1 MKTALITIGST
12 REYIDPVRYISN
24 ESSGKQGMSL
34 IKGLLKKNYK
44 IICLH
49 GYLQVKP
56 IISKK
61 IKYIFTPN
69 AVNKSVRSNVSTQL
83 KAIDKL
89 IKDKKVDESMAK
101 LKQVMSILHKS
112 TQKKIMHLNKA
123 SRTISKLQKDIS
135 AISK

>member
-1 MKTALITIGST
+1 MANHKSAKKRLRQS
-12 REYIDPVRYISN
+12 
-24 ESSGKQGMSL
+24 ESR
-34 IKGLLKKNYK
+34 
-44 IICLH
+44 
-49 GYLQVKP
+49 
-56 IISKK
+56 
-61 IKYIFTPN
+61 N
-69 AVNKSVRSNVSTQL
+69 AVNKSIKSNVSTQL

-89 IKDKKVDESMAK
+89 IQDKKVDESMAK

>member
-1 MKTALITIGST
+1 MPQHKSAKKRLRQS
-12 REYIDPVRYISN
+12 
-24 ESSGKQGMSL
+24 ESR
-34 IKGLLKKNYK
+34 
-44 IICLH
+44 
-49 GYLQVKP
+49 
-56 IISKK
+56 
-61 IKYIFTPN
+61 N
-69 AVNKSVRSNVSTQL
+69 AVNKSVKSNVSSQL

>member
-1 MKTALITIGST
+1 MPQHKSA
-12 REYIDPVRYISN
+12 
-24 ESSGKQGMSL
+24 
-34 IKGLLKKNYK
+34 KKRLRQSENR
-44 IICLH
+44 
-49 GYLQVKP
+49 
-56 IISKK
+56 
-61 IKYIFTPN
+61 N
-69 AVNKSVRSNVSTQL
+69 AVNKSIKSNVSTQL

-89 IKDKKVDESMAK
+89 IQDKKVDESMAK

>member
-1 MKTALITIGST
+1 MPQHKSAKKRLRQSET
-12 REYIDPVRYISN
+12 R
-24 ESSGKQGMSL
+24 
-34 IKGLLKKNYK
+34 
-44 IICLH
+44 
-49 GYLQVKP
+49 
-56 IISKK
+56 
-61 IKYIFTPN
+61 N

-101 LKQVMSILHKS
+101 LKQVMSMLHKS

>member
-1 MKTALITIGST
+1 MPQHKSAKKRLRQSET
-12 REYIDPVRYISN
+12 R
-24 ESSGKQGMSL
+24 
-34 IKGLLKKNYK
+34 
-44 IICLH
+44 
-49 GYLQVKP
+49 
-56 IISKK
+56 
-61 IKYIFTPN
+61 N
-69 AVNKSVRSNVSTQL
+69 AVNKSVKSNVSNQL

>member
-1 MKTALITIGST
+1 MPQHKSAKKRLRQSET
-12 REYIDPVRYISN
+12 R
-24 ESSGKQGMSL
+24 
-34 IKGLLKKNYK
+34 
-44 IICLH
+44 
-49 GYLQVKP
+49 
-56 IISKK
+56 
-61 IKYIFTPN
+61 N

-89 IKDKKVDESMAK
+89 IKDKKVDESMEK

-135 AISK
+135 AITK

>member
-1 MKTALITIGST
+1 MPQHKSAKKRLRQS
-12 REYIDPVRYISN
+12 
-24 ESSGKQGMSL
+24 ESR
-34 IKGLLKKNYK
+34 
-44 IICLH
+44 
-49 GYLQVKP
+49 
-56 IISKK
+56 
-61 IKYIFTPN
+61 N
-69 AVNKSVRSNVSTQL
+69 AVNKSVKSNVSTQL
-83 KAIDKL
+83 KTIDKL

>member
-1 MKTALITIGST
+1 MPQHKSAKKRLRQSET
-12 REYIDPVRYISN
+12 R
-24 ESSGKQGMSL
+24 
-34 IKGLLKKNYK
+34 
-44 IICLH
+44 
-49 GYLQVKP
+49 
-56 IISKK
+56 
-61 IKYIFTPN
+61 N

-83 KAIDKL
+83 KTIDKL

-123 SRTISKLQKDIS
+123 SRTISTLQQDIS

>member
-1 MKTALITIGST
+1 MPQHKSAKKRLRQS
-12 REYIDPVRYISN
+12 
-24 ESSGKQGMSL
+24 ESR
-34 IKGLLKKNYK
+34 
-44 IICLH
+44 
-49 GYLQVKP
+49 
-56 IISKK
+56 
-61 IKYIFTPN
+61 N
-69 AVNKSVRSNVSTQL
+69 AVNKSVKSNVSTQL

-123 SRTISKLQKDIS
+123 SRTISRLQKDIS

>member
-1 MKTALITIGST
+1 MPQHKSAKKRLRQTVRKT
-12 REYIDPVRYISN
+12 
-24 ESSGKQGMSL
+24 
-34 IKGLLKKNYK
+34 
-44 IICLH
+44 
-49 GYLQVKP
+49 
-56 IISKK
+56 
-61 IKYIFTPN
+61 
-69 AVNKSVRSNVSTQL
+69 AVNKSVKSNVSSQL

>member
-1 MKTALITIGST
+1 MPQHKSAKKRLRQS
-12 REYIDPVRYISN
+12 EVR
-24 ESSGKQGMSL
+24 
-34 IKGLLKKNYK
+34 
-44 IICLH
+44 
-49 GYLQVKP
+49 
-56 IISKK
+56 
-61 IKYIFTPN
+61 N
-69 AVNKSVRSNVSTQL
+69 AVNKSIKSNVSTQL

>member
-1 MKTALITIGST
+1 MPQHKSA
-12 REYIDPVRYISN
+12 
-24 ESSGKQGMSL
+24 
-34 IKGLLKKNYK
+34 KKR
-44 IICLH
+44 LR
-49 GYLQVKP
+49 Q
-56 IISKK
+56 SERR
-61 IKYIFTPN
+61 N
-69 AVNKSVRSNVSTQL
+69 AVNKSVKSNVSTQL

-89 IKDKKVDESMAK
+89 IKDKKVDESMVK